1 MRHDEQ
7 SAVPAADSNKAQP
20 RPEPTRNSEPKLP
33 FASESKRR
41 RELLR
46 FAKVWAPYGG
56 APHEEIFVAYGLRPD
71 QFYAQLATNRRAN
84 TGDSASRSNARSFVA
99 AVGQT
104 ALGLDDARGCTS
116 GHRGRT

>member
-56 APHEEIFVAYGLRPD
+56 APHEEIFVAYAIQLGFPHEFLARPTTRNNIFGD
-71 QFYAQLATNRRAN
+71 IKLE
-84 TGDSASRSNARSFVA
+84 TG
-99 AVGQT
+99 
-104 ALGLDDARGCTS
+104 
-116 GHRGRT
+116 